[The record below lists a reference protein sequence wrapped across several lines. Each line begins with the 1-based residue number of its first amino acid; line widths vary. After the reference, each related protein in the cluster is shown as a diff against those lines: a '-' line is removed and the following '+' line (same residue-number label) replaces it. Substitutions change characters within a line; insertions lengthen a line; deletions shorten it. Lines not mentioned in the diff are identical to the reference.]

1 MSSSQNERTLGVEGL
16 GRFSKT
22 NKDEQGERGDQ
33 NSGILSKRT
42 FWMSPKNIP
51 NKIFYQTNT
60 FLQTEVKVEL

>member
-16 GRFSKT
+16 GGFSKT

-42 FWMSPKNIP
+42 F
-51 NKIFYQTNT
+51 
-60 FLQTEVKVEL
+60 